1 MGSYNCIGFHSRLPI
16 GSGDEAA
23 LFIGLHAS
31 PQLEGRYGFDPV
43 EFAPGLRFTPIALP
57 IMCRYYDGR
66 MVRDVV
72 RDGNVE
78 ALELFFGRRIDEI
91 LLYCDY
97 DRQNEVSLE
106 LERVVNEKL
115 GLSEGDFKLTY
126 TFDHRFVYDEIAKMP
141 VWWDYERSYEL
152 TLELSDI
159 SAGTEIRKIP
169 ESSRMLLEVLA
180 VLEDGN
186 DKEEALKLV
195 EEGRKYYSMSLD
207 LEFQKRNVG
216 TFTNITNLNPK
227 YTGSSIFSDCESY
240 RGSLLLAVYR
250 YHADILFSPQLKELF
265 LGFLQFYQVL
275 RYYGWMLTLPIYG
288 GQDDRSHAMAPLYR
302 RMVEWVDER
311 TK

>member
-1 MGSYNCIGFHSRLPI
+1 MRSYNCIGFHSRLPI
-16 GSGDEAA
+16 GLGDEVA
-23 LFIGLHAS
+23 LLIGLHAS

-57 IMCRYYDGR
+57 IMCRYDDGR

-78 ALELFFGRRIDEI
+78 
-91 LLYCDY
+91 
-97 DRQNEVSLE
+97 
-106 LERVVNEKL
+106 
-115 GLSEGDFKLTY
+115 
-126 TFDHRFVYDEIAKMP
+126 
-141 VWWDYERSYEL
+141 

-169 ESSRMLLEVLA
+169 ESSRMLLEALA
-180 VLEDGN
+180 ELEDGN
-186 DKEEALKLV
+186 NKDEVLKLV

-207 LEFQKRNVG
+207 LEFQKRNVV

-227 YTGSSIFSDCESY
+227 YTGSSIFSDCESC

-265 LGFLQFYQVL
+265 LGFLQFYQAL

-288 GQDDRSHAMAPLYR
+288 GQDDRLPAMVSLYR